1 MHYDLRDSEEDQ
13 SQRMLNAIEPD
24 TVIIALKN
32 GKFNPASEKEYL
44 NN

>member
-1 MHYDLRDSEEDQ
+1 MNYDLRDSEEDQ

-32 GKFNPASEKEYL
+32 GKLNLAAEKGFL